1 MHLIWTGKVVG
12 LLTGVVAG
20 LLFVLLGWRSFLI
33 LLAFTLFGLLVGLWI
48 DSQPELARRL
58 REGLTRLFRG

>member
-1 MHLIWTGKVVG
+1 MHPIWTGKIVG
-12 LLTGVVAG
+12 LLAGVIAG

>member
-1 MHLIWTGKVVG
+1 MHLIWTGKIVG
-12 LLTGVVAG
+12 LLAGVIAG

>member
-1 MHLIWTGKVVG
+1 MHLILTGKVVG
-12 LLTGVVAG
+12 LVGGTLAG

-58 REGLTRLFRG
+58 REAFTRLFHG